1 MEKKMRKDK
10 IRKIIKEQIVKLK
23 EQLGPRMKS
32 PRPTGP
38 SDDRRSKDNQLSRL
52 LQISKFANVQM
63 GEDKLYK
70 LAMAWE
76 EWNVDNDDK
85 YDDLVDPLFAAVEMV
100 QDNTAAGMK
109 RANGIL
115 KSFNRDIVKVMNGQN
130 EGTDAISTA
139 RSLPTEMYNRG
150 PVSID
155 EKEVDVDSIEMEGM
169 DWRGGHDDGTTDRY
183 IAAASFKDGTSL
195 TDDQRDR
202 FLEKYPELTQELAVQ
217 QMEEAQT
224 GTVHVGNVQ
233 QDDDKKDWTPEDHE
247 EEEEYQKHFKLE
259 ELAKALGY
267 LKENHANQKYYKF
280 LNVLKDKGHLHRYGV
295 TQLQTEFGLK
305 EKEAQEI
312 YNQYKKDLKDD

>member
-1 MEKKMRKDK
+1 MEKKIRKDK
-10 IRKIIKEQIVKLK
+10 IRKIIKEQIIKLK

-38 SDDRRSKDNQLSRL
+38 SDDRRPKDNQLSRL
-52 LQISKFANVQM
+52 LQISKFANIQM

-76 EWNVDNDDK
+76 EWNIDNDDK
-85 YDDLVDPLFAAVEMV
+85 YDNLVDPLFAAVEMV

-139 RSLPTEMYNRG
+139 RSLPRQNDNTSTLVVTSEDGVEVQITDPRDIEDFLNDRG
-150 PVSID
+150 TVYGEDSQGGTV
-155 EKEVDVDSIEMEGM
+155 EVNIQSAQDHKM
-169 DWRGGHDDGTTDRY
+169 T
-183 IAAASFKDGTSL
+183 
-195 TDDQRDR
+195 
-202 FLEKYPELTQELAVQ
+202 
-217 QMEEAQT
+217 EAQT

-247 EEEEYQKHFKLE
+247 EEEEYQNNFKLE
-259 ELAKALGY
+259 ELAEALGY
-267 LKENHANQKYYKF
+267 IN
-280 LNVLKDKGHLHRYGV
+280 
-295 TQLQTEFGLK
+295 
-305 EKEAQEI
+305 
-312 YNQYKKDLKDD
+312 KKK